1 MQDDRSNRDVPIDPP
16 NWDPKALVETHYQGV
31 WRYLRALG
39 ASADLADDITQ
50 ETFAAILKKP
60 FDLIS
65 PQSTA
70 AYLRRVAF
78 NLLIATRRK
87 AGKMI
92 PTDQLEVLDQTWTQW
107 VGADTSGES
116 LLDALFDCF
125 KRLTPRAQQSL
136 RMRYA
141 EEASREQIAE
151 SLEISSHGVKN
162 LQQRAKAQLRECLED
177 KLKRR

>member
-50 ETFAAILKKP
+50 ETFAAI
-60 FDLIS
+60 
-65 PQSTA
+65 
-70 AYLRRVAF
+70 
-78 NLLIATRRK
+78 LIATRRK